1 MTMTQRMVTVVCA
14 LACVAG
20 SGSAIVRAQ
29 TPGGTQ
35 EGIKVHGHW
44 VIEVRNPDGS
54 LAERREIENGLSVAG
69 GPLLA
74 GLLTRGLSA
83 GYWTIALAGGP
94 NSACSP
100 APGSACRIQQ
110 TRPAGQPGD
119 FPPGPGISDTL
130 TVNLGAG
137 NNSVVLQGM
146 VTAPA
151 TGIIDLVITTLGA
164 CVPSTAPTSC
174 SSFNLPN
181 TPPYNTIG
189 STEFS
194 RRLFAIPPA
203 IPTVNVVSGQ
213 IVQVTVTIT
222 FS

>member
-1 MTMTQRMVTVVCA
+1 MTMTQRMMTVVCA

-29 TPGGTQ
+29 APGGTQ

-54 LAERREIENGLSVAG
+54 LVERRDVENGLAIAG

-83 GYWTIALAGGP
+83 GYWTIGLTGVP
-94 NSACSP
+94 SAC
-100 APGSACRIQQ
+100 APGPGTGCFIQQ
-110 TRPAGQPGD
+110 SRPAGQPGN
-119 FPPGPGISDTL
+119 FSPGPGISDTL
-130 TVNLGAG
+130 TVTLGGA
-137 NNSVVLQGM
+137 NNSIVLQGM

-151 TGIIDLVITTLGA
+151 TGIIDLVTTHLGA
-164 CVPSTAPTSC
+164 CAPSTAPASCTSWGM
-174 SSFNLPN
+174 PN
-181 TPPYNTIG
+181 SPPWNTIG
-189 STEFS
+189 SSEFS
-194 RRLFAIPPA
+194 RRLFGLPPTIPA
-203 IPTVNVVSGQ
+203 VNVVSGQ
-213 IVQVTVTIT
+213 IIQVTVTIT

>member
-1 MTMTQRMVTVVCA
+1 MTMTQRIVVLVCA
-14 LACVAG
+14 LAGAAG
-20 SGSAIVRAQ
+20 LGSSIVRAQ
-29 TPGGTQ
+29 APGGTQ

-54 LAERREIENGLSVAG
+54 LVDRREVENGISVAG

-83 GYWTIALAGGP
+83 GYWTIVLTGAP
-94 NSACSP
+94 NSACAP
-100 APGSACRIQQ
+100 APGTGCWIQQ
-110 TRPAGQPGD
+110 SRPVGQPGI

-130 TVNLGAG
+130 TVNLGGAS
-137 NNSVVLQGM
+137 NSVVLQGM

-151 TGIIDLVITTLGA
+151 TGVIDLVTTHLGA
-164 CVPSTAPTSC
+164 CVPGTAPASC
-174 SSFNLPN
+174 TSFNLPN

-194 RRLFAIPPA
+194 RRLFGIPPA
-203 IPTVNVVSGQ
+203 IPSVSVVSGQ